1 MRTELDLDRTP
12 TPREGRRYVG
22 PEGGL
27 PELLDALRWRWRP
40 MLLIAV
46 LFTLGSAF
54 YVESLPSKYDGNTLL
69 SIAPRP
75 GISDVS
81 ANIVRII
88 GPKYSEY
95 VTARSTVRTVALRI
109 REDPEELE
117 DATTSNIVT
126 DTGNVTIRVRL
137 GSPARAARAANAFA
151 RETVEFSRRDR
162 LLSAQIV
169 APALPDDEVA
179 APPRRILEAAA
190 LFIGLLIGIVAS
202 LLLERGRPRLRS
214 WRDLARTSGYPVLG
228 RIPRLRSLRKSRR
241 PTGAL
246 IDGNASSAFRIL
258 RANLEPQIREGA
270 IDFIVVTSPSPG
282 DGKTTI
288 AALLAE
294 SFSRLGMK
302 VLLIDADLRR
312 PGLSRNMN
320 LEPGSPG
327 LSTVLREQATLD
339 EAVREGWTEGVWL
352 LPTAHDV
359 EAGDLLSRNFADIVE
374 DARERFDLVL
384 VDTPP
389 LLSTDDPR
397 TLATMAKGILLVVS
411 AGATNTSVNE
421 AILAVEALNAPLMGI
436 VGNRFKESGTPY
448 YY

>member
-1 MRTELDLDRTP
+1 MSTNLDLERTP
-12 TPREGRRYVG
+12 SPRESRSAPGQ
-22 PEGGL
+22 EGGL

-40 MLLIAV
+40 TLIIALLFAV
-46 LFTLGSAF
+46 GSTI
-54 YVESLPSKYDGNTLL
+54 YVELLPSKYDGDALL

-75 GISDVS
+75 GVGD
-81 ANIVRII
+81 ANVVRII

-95 VTARSTVRTVALRI
+95 VQAPATILNVARQLG
-109 REDPEELE
+109 EDPKTLE
-117 DATTSNIVT
+117 RATAANIVT

-137 GSPARAARAANAFA
+137 PSAVRAANAANALA
-151 RETVEFSRRDR
+151 RQTVEFSRTDP
-162 LLSAQIV
+162 LLRAQIV
-169 APALPDDEVA
+169 APALPDNEVS
-179 APPRRILEAAA
+179 APPRRILEAAS

-202 LLLERGRPRLRS
+202 LLLERGRPRLRN

-228 RIPRLRSLRKSRR
+228 RIPPLRSLKNR
-241 PTGAL
+241 PTGAFV
-246 IDGNASSAFRIL
+246 DGEASSAARIL

-288 AALLAE
+288 AAMLAE

-302 VLLIDADLRR
+302 VLVVDADLRR
-312 PGLSRNMN
+312 PGLSRITGV
-320 LEPGSPG
+320 EPHPG
-327 LSTVLREQATLD
+327 LSSVLREEATLD
-339 EAVREGWTEGVWL
+339 QAIREGWTEGVWL

-374 DARERFDLVL
+374 QARERFDLIL

-411 AGATNTSVNE
+411 AGATNSSVNE

>member
-1 MRTELDLDRTP
+1 MSTNLDLERTP
-12 TPREGRRYVG
+12 SPRESRRTLG
-22 PEGGL
+22 QEGGL

-40 MLLIAV
+40 TLIIALLFFV
-46 LFTLGSAF
+46 GSTI
-54 YVESLPSKYDGNTLL
+54 YVESLPSQYDGNALL

-75 GISDVS
+75 GVSDVS
-81 ANIVRII
+81 GNVVRIV

-95 VTARSTVRTVALRI
+95 AKARATIRDVARTIGEDPKKLERATVA
-109 REDPEELE
+109 
-117 DATTSNIVT
+117 NIVT
-126 DTGNVTIRVRL
+126 DTGNVNIRVRL
-137 GSPARAARAANAFA
+137 PSPERAATAANAIA
-151 RETVEFSRRDR
+151 RKTVQFSRTDP

-190 LFIGLLIGIVAS
+190 LFIGILIGIVAS
-202 LLLERGRPRLRS
+202 LLLERGRPRLRN

-228 RIPRLRSLRKSRR
+228 RIPPLRSLKNR
-241 PTGAL
+241 PTGAFV
-246 IDGNASSAFRIL
+246 DGEASSAARIL

-270 IDFIVVTSPSPG
+270 IDFIVVTSASPG

-288 AALLAE
+288 AAMLAE

-302 VLLIDADLRR
+302 VLVVDADLRR
-312 PGLSRNMN
+312 PGLSRITNVD
-320 LEPGSPG
+320 SHPG
-327 LSTVLREQATLD
+327 LSTVLREEATLD
-339 EAVREGWTEGVWL
+339 QALREGWTEGVWL
-352 LPTAHDV
+352 LPTEHDV
-359 EAGDLLSRNFADIVE
+359 EAGDLLSRNFAEIVE
-374 DARERFDLVL
+374 QARERFDLIL

-411 AGATNTSVNE
+411 AGATNSSVNE

>member
-1 MRTELDLDRTP
+1 MHMRTDLDFERTP
-12 TPREGRRYVG
+12 SPREGRRTIG
-22 PEGGL
+22 QEGGL

-40 MLLIAV
+40 TLIIALLFAV
-46 LFTLGSAF
+46 GSTV
-54 YVESLPSKYDGNTLL
+54 YVESLPSQYDGNTLL

-75 GISDVS
+75 GVSDVS

-95 VTARSTVRTVALRI
+95 VKAQATI
-109 REDPEELE
+109 REVAATLGENPKKLE
-117 DATTSNIVT
+117 HATTANIVT

-137 GSPARAARAANAFA
+137 PTPDRAANAA
-151 RETVEFSRRDR
+151 NALANKAVEFSKTDP
-162 LLSAQIV
+162 LLSAQVV

-179 APPRRILEAAA
+179 APPRRILEAAS

-202 LLLERGRPRLRS
+202 LLLERGRPRLRN

-228 RIPRLRSLRKSRR
+228 RIPPLRSLKNR
-241 PTGAL
+241 PTGAFV
-246 IDGNASSAFRIL
+246 DGEASSAARIL

-270 IDFIVVTSPSPG
+270 IDFIVITSASPG

-288 AALLAE
+288 AAMLAE

-302 VLLIDADLRR
+302 VLVIDADLRR
-312 PGLSRNMN
+312 PGLSRITNVD
-320 LEPGSPG
+320 PYPG
-327 LSTVLREQATLD
+327 LSAVLREMASLD
-339 EAVREGWTEGVWL
+339 EAIREGWTDGVWL
-352 LPTAHDV
+352 LPTSHDV

-374 DARERFDLVL
+374 QARERFDLVL

-411 AGATNTSVNE
+411 AGATNSSVNE

-436 VGNRFKESGTPY
+436 VGNRFKESGAPY

>member
-1 MRTELDLDRTP
+1 MSTNLDLERTP
-12 TPREGRRYVG
+12 SPRESRRTPG
-22 PEGGL
+22 QEGGL

-40 MLLIAV
+40 TLIIALLFFV
-46 LFTLGSAF
+46 GSTI
-54 YVESLPSKYDGNTLL
+54 YVESLPSQYDGNALL

-75 GISDVS
+75 AVSDVS
-81 ANIVRII
+81 GNVVRIV

-95 VTARSTVRTVALRI
+95 AKARATIRQVARTLGENPKKLERATVA
-109 REDPEELE
+109 
-117 DATTSNIVT
+117 NIVT

-137 GSPARAARAANAFA
+137 PSPERAARAANAIA
-151 RETVEFSRRDR
+151 RQTVQFSRTDP

-190 LFIGLLIGIVAS
+190 LFIGILIGIVAS
-202 LLLERGRPRLRS
+202 LLLERGRPRLRN

-228 RIPRLRSLRKSRR
+228 RIPPLRSLKNR
-241 PTGAL
+241 PTGAFV
-246 IDGNASSAFRIL
+246 DGEASSAARIL

-270 IDFIVVTSPSPG
+270 IDFIVVTSASPG

-288 AALLAE
+288 AAMLAE

-302 VLLIDADLRR
+302 VLVVDADLRR
-312 PGLSRNMN
+312 PGLSRIT
-320 LEPGSPG
+320 GVDAHPG
-327 LSTVLREQATLD
+327 LSTVLREEATLD
-339 EAVREGWTEGVWL
+339 QALREGWTEGVWL
-352 LPTAHDV
+352 LPTEHDV

-374 DARERFDLVL
+374 QARERFDLIL

-411 AGATNTSVNE
+411 AGATNSSVNE

>member
-1 MRTELDLDRTP
+1 MNMRTDLDLERTP
-12 TPREGRRYVG
+12 PPRESRRSTG
-22 PEGGL
+22 QEGGL

-40 MLLIAV
+40 TIIIMLLFA
-46 LFTLGSAF
+46 LGSTI
-54 YVESLPSKYDGNTLL
+54 YVETLPSQYDGNALL

-75 GISDVS
+75 DVS
-81 ANIVRII
+81 DANVVRII

-95 VTARSTVRTVALRI
+95 VKAPATILRVARELG
-109 REDPEELE
+109 EDPKTLE
-117 DATTSNIVT
+117 NATEANIVS

-137 GSPARAARAANAFA
+137 PSPRRAASAANALA
-151 RETVEFSRRDR
+151 RETVEFSRRDP

-169 APALPDDEVA
+169 APALPDTEVA

-190 LFIGLLIGIVAS
+190 LFIGLLFGIIAS
-202 LLLERGRPRLRS
+202 LLLERGRPRLRN

-228 RIPRLRSLRKSRR
+228 RIPPLRSLKNR
-241 PTGAL
+241 PTGAFV
-246 IDGNASSAFRIL
+246 DGEASSAARIL

-270 IDFIVVTSPSPG
+270 IDFIVVTSASPG

-288 AALLAE
+288 AAMLAE

-302 VLLIDADLRR
+302 VLVVDADLRR
-312 PGLSRNMN
+312 PGLSRITGV
-320 LEPGSPG
+320 PPHPG
-327 LSTVLREQATLD
+327 LSTVLREEATLD
-339 EAVREGWTEGVWL
+339 EAIRAGWTEGVWL
-352 LPTAHDV
+352 LPTEHDV

-374 DARERFDLVL
+374 QARERFDLIL

-411 AGATNTSVNE
+411 AGATNSSVNE

-436 VGNRFKESGTPY
+436 VGNRFKESGTSY

>member
-1 MRTELDLDRTP
+1 MRTDLDLDRTP

-40 MLLIAV
+40 MLIIAA
-46 LFTLGSAF
+46 LFTAGSTF

-75 GISDVS
+75 GVSDVS
-81 ANIVRII
+81 ANIVRIV

-95 VTARSTVRTVALRI
+95 VTARSTVRTVALQL
-109 REDPEELE
+109 REDPEDLE

-151 RETVEFSRRDR
+151 QETVRFSQRDR
-162 LLSAQIV
+162 LLSAQVV

-202 LLLERGRPRLRS
+202 LLLERGRPRLRN

-228 RIPRLRSLRKSRR
+228 RIPPLRSLKGRR
-241 PTGAL
+241 PTGAFV
-246 IDGNASSAFRIL
+246 DGNASSAFRIL

-312 PGLSRNMN
+312 PGLSRIMDM
-320 LEPGSPG
+320 EPSPG

-339 EAVREGWTEGVWL
+339 EAVREGWTDGVWL

-421 AILAVEALNAPLMGI
+421 ATLAVEALNAPLMGI

>member
-12 TPREGRRYVG
+12 PPREGRRHVG

-46 LFTLGSAF
+46 LFALGSTV
-54 YVESLPSKYDGNTLL
+54 YVESLPPEYDGNALL

-75 GISDVS
+75 TASDASGNV
-81 ANIVRII
+81 VRVV
-88 GPKYSEY
+88 GPKYAEY
-95 VTARSTVRTVALRI
+95 VKARSTIRAVATQLG
-109 REDPEELE
+109 EDFEELE
-117 DATTSNIVT
+117 DATSSNIVT

-137 GSPARAARAANAFA
+137 GSPERAARAANAFA
-151 RETVEFSRRDR
+151 RQTVRFSARDP
-162 LLSAQIV
+162 LLSASIV

-190 LFIGLLIGIVAS
+190 IFIGLLIGIVAS

-228 RIPRLRSLRKSRR
+228 RIPPLRSLKRR
-241 PTGAL
+241 PTSAL
-246 IDGNASSAFRIL
+246 VDGEASSFFRIL

-288 AALLAE
+288 AALLSE

-312 PGLSRNMN
+312 PGLSRMMDADPN
-320 LEPGSPG
+320 PG
-327 LSTVLREQATLD
+327 LSAVLREEATLD
-339 EAVREGWTEGVWL
+339 EAVRQAWSEGVWV

-374 DARERFDLVL
+374 DARERFDLIL

-436 VGNRFKESGTPY
+436 VGNRFKESGAPY

>member
-12 TPREGRRYVG
+12 TPREGRRYAG

-40 MLLIAV
+40 MLLIAA
-46 LFTLGSAF
+46 LFTVGSTV
-54 YVESLPSKYDGNTLL
+54 YVESLPSKYDGNTLVA
-69 SIAPRP
+69 IAPRP
-75 GISDVS
+75 GVSDVS

-95 VTARSTVRTVALRI
+95 VTARSTIRKVALRLG
-109 REDPEELE
+109 EDPEELE

-137 GSPARAARAANAFA
+137 GSPERASRAANAFA
-151 RETVEFSRRDR
+151 RETVQFSRRDP

-169 APALPDDEVA
+169 APALPDDDVA

-228 RIPRLRSLRKSRR
+228 RIPPLRSIRKSRR
-241 PTGAL
+241 PTGAFV
-246 IDGNASSAFRIL
+246 DAEASSSFRIL

-270 IDFIVVTSPSPG
+270 IDFIIVTSPSPG

-312 PGLSRNMN
+312 PGLSRIMN
-320 LEPGSPG
+320 LEASPG

-352 LPTAHDV
+352 LPTAHDI

>member
-1 MRTELDLDRTP
+1 MSTNLDLERTP
-12 TPREGRRYVG
+12 SPRESRRTPG
-22 PEGGL
+22 QEGGL

-40 MLLIAV
+40 TLIIALLFFI
-46 LFTLGSAF
+46 GSTI
-54 YVESLPSKYDGNTLL
+54 YVESLPSQYDGNALL

-75 GISDVS
+75 EVSDVS
-81 ANIVRII
+81 GNVVRIV

-95 VTARSTVRTVALRI
+95 AKASATIRQVARRLGENPKTLERATVA
-109 REDPEELE
+109 
-117 DATTSNIVT
+117 NIVT

-137 GSPARAARAANAFA
+137 PSPERAARAANAIA
-151 RETVEFSRRDR
+151 RQTVQFSRTDP

-190 LFIGLLIGIVAS
+190 LFIGILIGIVAS
-202 LLLERGRPRLRS
+202 LLLERGRPRLRN

-228 RIPRLRSLRKSRR
+228 RIPPLRSLKNR
-241 PTGAL
+241 PTGAFV
-246 IDGNASSAFRIL
+246 DGEASSAARIL

-270 IDFIVVTSPSPG
+270 IDFIVVTSASPG

-288 AALLAE
+288 AAMLAE

-302 VLLIDADLRR
+302 VLVVDADLRR
-312 PGLSRNMN
+312 PGLSRITGVD
-320 LEPGSPG
+320 PHPG
-327 LSTVLREQATLD
+327 LSTVLREEATLD
-339 EAVREGWTEGVWL
+339 EALREGWTEGVWL

-374 DARERFDLVL
+374 QARERFDLIL

-411 AGATNTSVNE
+411 AGATNSSVNE

>member
-1 MRTELDLDRTP
+1 MSTNLDLERTP
-12 TPREGRRYVG
+12 SPRESRRTPG
-22 PEGGL
+22 QEGGL

-40 MLLIAV
+40 TLIIALLFFV
-46 LFTLGSAF
+46 GSTI
-54 YVESLPSKYDGNTLL
+54 YVESLPSQYDGNALL

-75 GISDVS
+75 AVSDVS
-81 ANIVRII
+81 GNVVRIV

-95 VTARSTVRTVALRI
+95 AKARATIRQVARTLGENPKKLERATVA
-109 REDPEELE
+109 
-117 DATTSNIVT
+117 NIVT
-126 DTGNVTIRVRL
+126 DTGNVNIRVRL
-137 GSPARAARAANAFA
+137 PSPERAARAANAIA
-151 RETVEFSRRDR
+151 RQTVQFSRTDP

-190 LFIGLLIGIVAS
+190 LFIGILIGIVAS
-202 LLLERGRPRLRS
+202 LLLERGRPRLRN

-228 RIPRLRSLRKSRR
+228 RIPPLRSLKNR
-241 PTGAL
+241 PTGAFV
-246 IDGNASSAFRIL
+246 DGEASSAARIL

-270 IDFIVVTSPSPG
+270 IDFIVVTSASPG

-288 AALLAE
+288 AAMLAE

-302 VLLIDADLRR
+302 VLVVDADLRR
-312 PGLSRNMN
+312 PGLSRIAGVD
-320 LEPGSPG
+320 PHPG
-327 LSTVLREQATLD
+327 LSTVLREEATLD
-339 EAVREGWTEGVWL
+339 EALREGWTEGVWL

-374 DARERFDLVL
+374 QARERFDLIL

-411 AGATNTSVNE
+411 AGATNSSVNE

>member
-1 MRTELDLDRTP
+1 MSTNLDLERTP
-12 TPREGRRYVG
+12 SPRESRRAPG
-22 PEGGL
+22 QEGGL

-40 MLLIAV
+40 TLIIALLFFV
-46 LFTLGSAF
+46 GSTI
-54 YVESLPSKYDGNTLL
+54 YVESLPSQYDGNALL

-75 GISDVS
+75 AVSDVS
-81 ANIVRII
+81 GNVVRIV

-95 VTARSTVRTVALRI
+95 AKARATIRQVARTLGENPKKLERATVA
-109 REDPEELE
+109 
-117 DATTSNIVT
+117 NIVT
-126 DTGNVTIRVRL
+126 DTGNVNIRVRL
-137 GSPARAARAANAFA
+137 PSPERAARAANAIA
-151 RETVEFSRRDR
+151 RRTVQFSRTDP

-190 LFIGLLIGIVAS
+190 LFIGILIGIVAS
-202 LLLERGRPRLRS
+202 LLLERGRPRLRN
-214 WRDLARTSGYPVLG
+214 WRDLARTSGYPVVG
-228 RIPRLRSLRKSRR
+228 RIPPLRSLKNR
-241 PTGAL
+241 PTGAFV
-246 IDGNASSAFRIL
+246 DGEASSAARIL

-270 IDFIVVTSPSPG
+270 IDFIVVTSASPG

-288 AALLAE
+288 AAMLAE

-302 VLLIDADLRR
+302 VLVVDADLRR
-312 PGLSRNMN
+312 PGLSRITGVD
-320 LEPGSPG
+320 PHPG
-327 LSTVLREQATLD
+327 LSTLLREEATLD
-339 EAVREGWTEGVWL
+339 QALREGWTEGVWL
-352 LPTAHDV
+352 LPTEHDV
-359 EAGDLLSRNFADIVE
+359 EAGDLLSRNFADIV
-374 DARERFDLVL
+374 DQARERFDLIL

-411 AGATNTSVNE
+411 AGATNSSVNE

>member
-1 MRTELDLDRTP
+1 MSTNLDLERTP
-12 TPREGRRYVG
+12 SPRESRRTPG
-22 PEGGL
+22 QEGGL

-40 MLLIAV
+40 TLIIALLFFV
-46 LFTLGSAF
+46 GSTI
-54 YVESLPSKYDGNTLL
+54 YVESLPSQYDGNALL

-75 GISDVS
+75 AVSDVS
-81 ANIVRII
+81 GNVVRIV

-95 VTARSTVRTVALRI
+95 AKARATIRQVARTLGEDPKKLERATVA
-109 REDPEELE
+109 
-117 DATTSNIVT
+117 NIVT

-137 GSPARAARAANAFA
+137 PSPERAARAANAIA
-151 RETVEFSRRDR
+151 RQTVQFSRTDP

-190 LFIGLLIGIVAS
+190 LFIGILIGIVAS
-202 LLLERGRPRLRS
+202 LLLERGRPRLRN

-228 RIPRLRSLRKSRR
+228 RIPPLRSLKNR
-241 PTGAL
+241 PTGAFV
-246 IDGNASSAFRIL
+246 DGEASSAARIL
-258 RANLEPQIREGA
+258 RANLEPQIREGS

-288 AALLAE
+288 AAMLAE

-302 VLLIDADLRR
+302 VLVVDADLRR
-312 PGLSRNMN
+312 PGLSRITNVDAH
-320 LEPGSPG
+320 PG
-327 LSTVLREQATLD
+327 LSTVLREEATLD
-339 EAVREGWTEGVWL
+339 QAIREGWTEGVWL
-352 LPTAHDV
+352 LPTEHDV

-374 DARERFDLVL
+374 QARERFDLIL

-411 AGATNTSVNE
+411 AGATNSSVNE